1 MVVKNVRVYISEDN
15 VAQINAEDAA
25 RGLGFTQEKNGIQY
39 VRWTTINE
47 YLSGFGFSQLVGKD
61 DFIPEGMFYR
71 LAMKANNETA
81 LRFQGLVADEILP
94 AIRKTGAYTISI
106 PKTLPEALR
115 LYATEIEK
123 REKAEAQLAIAAPKA
138 EFFDTI
144 TDCKDATDMGRVAK
158 VLDMGIGRNN
168 LFEFLRKKHVLMQN
182 NIPYQNYVDV
192 GYFRVIVSTYNKPDG
207 SVNASTKTLV
217 YVKGMDF
224 IRKLLV
230 EEGYSPIKK
239 GE

>member
-1 MVVKNVRVYISEDN
+1 
-15 VAQINAEDAA
+15 
-25 RGLGFTQEKNGIQY
+25 
-39 VRWTTINE
+39 
-47 YLSGFGFSQLVGKD
+47 
-61 DFIPEGMFYR
+61 
-71 LAMKANNETA
+71 MKANNETA